1 MYIYIYTILYKH
13 IIYILWS
20 ISLFLHG
27 VWITSRFQPLITQPF
42 EAEELSEWMT
52 IYGGRLEDF
61 ASRRRIQL
69 WRFGQITKEDSVG
82 NHPEE

>member
-1 MYIYIYTILYKH
+1 
-13 IIYILWS
+13 
-20 ISLFLHG
+20 
-27 VWITSRFQPLITQPF
+27 
-42 EAEELSEWMT
+42 MT